1 MNSQIEYHMPYDSH
15 GKIQI
20 ASPFFLLLVFG
31 TLLGQGLLGFVL
43 VTIESNVNSGLES
56 TTVST
61 NVDPTTM
68 TTINHVTQHSSQKTE
83 DDNRND
89 QQLPQ
94 QYEESKI
101 YIYEAR
107 YLFYG

>member
-20 ASPFFLLLVFG
+20 ASPFFLLLAFG

-68 TTINHVTQHSSQKTE
+68 TTTTESTMSLNTAARRLKTTTE
-83 DDNRND
+83 MTI
-89 QQLPQ
+89 PTATTT
-94 QYEESKI
+94 I
-101 YIYEAR
+101 
-107 YLFYG
+107 